1 MAINLD
7 AASIRDEIKYMAEA
21 EWITP
26 EDAKRLS
33 NLSDDD
39 LDIAIDN
46 AADDSFWD
54 AWDAVRRDAIN
65 ELISEMEVD
74 EI

>member
-7 AASIRDEIKYMAEA
+7 AASIRDEIKYSVEA

-33 NLSDDD
+33 DLSDDD

-46 AADDSFWD
+46 AADDRFWD

-65 ELISEMEVD
+65 ELISEMKD
-74 EI
+74 